1 MSRDLALFDFDGAL
15 TRRDS
20 LLPFLREAIGPL
32 ALARAL
38 AASSPWLAGHAFGLT
53 GNDDARERLLA
64 AALGGRDIEDL
75 RAVGA
80 AFARDGVPRL
90 LRESMMAEVRRRRDE
105 GRLCIL
111 VGASLDLYL
120 EPWASSEG
128 FDHVICSR
136 LALDAESRAT
146 GALAGG
152 SCRGRE
158 KVRRIYAWLSAQGAI
173 GQGGIGHCAAYA
185 RFASDAPMLDMADE
199 AFWVDAAGAPKPA
212 PKPAPRSPASAA

>member
-1 MSRDLALFDFDGAL
+1 MTAVSRDLALFDFDGAL

-38 AASSPWLAGHAFGLT
+38 AASSPWIAGHALGIAR
-53 GNDDARERLLA
+53 NDDARERLLA
-64 AALGGRDIEDL
+64 AALGGRHIDEL
-75 RAVGA
+75 HALGA

-90 LRESMMAEVRRRRDE
+90 LRETMMAEVRRRRAE

-120 EPWASSEG
+120 EPWAHREG

-136 LALDAESRAT
+136 LALDADSAAT
-146 GALAGG
+146 GVLAGG
-152 SCRGRE
+152 NCQGQE
-158 KVRRIYAWLSAQGAI
+158 KVRRIYAWLSAQGAV
-173 GQGGIGHCAAYA
+173 GRGGIGHCVAYA
-185 RFASDAPMLDMADE
+185 RFAAAAPMLGMADE
-199 AFWVDAAGAPKPA
+199 AFWVDAAGSPKA
-212 PKPAPRSPASAA
+212 ASKWPASAA

>member
-20 LLPFLREAIGPL
+20 LLPFLRDSLGAL

-38 AASSPWLAGHAFGLT
+38 TASSPWLAGRALGLT
-53 GNDDARERLLA
+53 CNDDARERLLG
-64 AALGGRDIEDL
+64 AALGGRHIDEL
-75 RAVGA
+75 HAQGA

-90 LRESMMAEVRRRRDE
+90 LREPMMAEVRRRRDE

-120 EPWASSEG
+120 EPWGDSQG

-136 LALDAESRAT
+136 LALDADSRAT

-152 SCRGRE
+152 ICRGRE

-173 GQGGIGHCAAYA
+173 GRGGIGHCVAYA
-185 RFASDAPMLDMADE
+185 RFAADAPMLDMADE
-199 AFWVDAAGAPKPA
+199 AFWVDTAGSPKAAPK
-212 PKPAPRSPASAA
+212 SSACAA